1 MTVKSEK
8 EYIERIRHII
18 DVGNSIHWFCHNS
31 KTQVE
36 RWAYTL
42 VENDVKYL
50 YEFRHNAD
58 TGKTWVLKKYDIMT
72 MDDKAIKRCLNSMKI
87 ATYRLP
93 SDKATT
99 MLKTAIDLFNGDFKW

>member
-1 MTVKSEK
+1 MTVKPEQ
-8 EYIERIRHII
+8 EYIERIRHIV
-18 DVGNSIHWFCHNS
+18 DVTNSIHWFCHSS
-31 KTQVE
+31 KTQVY
-36 RWAYTL
+36 RWVSTL

-93 SDKATT
+93 AAQGNTC
-99 MLKTAIDLFNGDFKW
+99 LKTAIDLFNGDFKW